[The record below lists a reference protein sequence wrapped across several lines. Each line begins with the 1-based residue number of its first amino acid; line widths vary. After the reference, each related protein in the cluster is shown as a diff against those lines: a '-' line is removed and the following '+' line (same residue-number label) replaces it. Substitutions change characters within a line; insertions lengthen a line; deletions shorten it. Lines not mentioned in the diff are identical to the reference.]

1 MNYTMNIKS
10 IISACGKAGYVN
22 RFPVILLWLALA
34 LSVSG
39 CSKSK
44 EGPKQEQEQPSIS
57 EQLQSLPF
65 VATLEKAEHRQ
76 LVAGVDLYEV
86 AFKNSTESPYALFIL
101 RIDLKRDDLT
111 LRTLTPKDEPEFG
124 LQRVLDMAKLVNS
137 SSRRV
142 VAAVNGDFFE
152 WTGKP
157 WGPVVKDGNIIKGD
171 FNAPDRNY
179 FAIHQDKTLSIG
191 GPGNFITGRATIDQ
205 AIGGLERTL
214 RSGSLSSHPNT
225 ERHPRTLVGY
235 TANKEVYLVVV
246 DGRRSGYSGGFTHNE
261 GGQLLKALGA
271 VESLNLDGGG
281 STTLVIEDPATKQL
295 VIKNRHSDASPRA
308 VANGLAIIQTAD

>member
-1 MNYTMNIKS
+1 MMK
-10 IISACGKAGYVN
+10 ISTQTEQRNKLTY
-22 RFPVILLWLALA
+22 FPAILLWLALA
-34 LSVSG
+34 LSVAG

-44 EGPKQEQEQPSIS
+44 EGDPKKEPEQPSVS

-65 VATLEKAEHRQ
+65 VATLEKAEHTK
-76 LVAGVDLYEV
+76 LVEGVDLYEV
-86 AFKNSTESPYALFIL
+86 TFKNGAASPYALFIL
-101 RIDLKRDDLT
+101 RIDLKRDDVT
-111 LRTLTPKDEPEFG
+111 LRALTPKDEPEFG
-124 LQRVLDMAKLVNS
+124 LQRVLDMANLVKS
-137 SSRRV
+137 PSRRV
-142 VAAVNGDFFE
+142 IAAVNGDFFE

-157 WGPVVKDGNIIKGD
+157 WGPVVKDGAIIKGD

-179 FAIHQDKTLSIG
+179 FAIHKDKTLSMG
-191 GPGNFITGRATIDQ
+191 GPGNFISQRTNIDQ
-205 AIGGLERTL
+205 AIGGLERVVK
-214 RSGSLSSHPNT
+214 SGTVYPHSNT

-235 TANKEVYLVVV
+235 TANKDVYVVVV
-246 DGRRSGYSGGFTHNE
+246 DGRRTGYSGGFTHNE

-308 VANGLAIIQTAD
+308 VANGLAIIQTGN